1 MEKDVEMNETENGP
15 YGSKDCTNC
24 ALIDTGKCPLDRQ
37 RKQSSLIVCDKWVG
51 ELKRE
56 IVFWAVAP
64 GEDELTHETVDEA
77 VEDFIDRWPH
87 EARSP
92 ESVEVIGYARRVV
105 EDDGM
110 GSLESMLY
118 HLDEELG
125 DPKGDYTTPTPRMVE
140 AAAAFAKV
148 VCSEYVSWQCEEVT
162 RQTVD
167 VREWIRKHHPEWLE
181 AREADVMER
190 LATTFGPRK

>member
-1 MEKDVEMNETENGP
+1 M
-15 YGSKDCTNC
+15 KDCTNC

-37 RKQSSLIVCDKWVG
+37 RKQSSLLVCDKWVG

-56 IVFWAVAP
+56 IVFW
-64 GEDELTHETVDEA
+64 H
-77 VEDFIDRWPH
+77 VEDHQQLTRMSSTSRHQPECLQHDDIDDAIEDYLEW
-87 EARSP
+87 SGDI
-92 ESVEVIGYARRVV
+92 SNTIEVVGYARVV
-105 EDDGM
+105 PTNDGQRSLWTLLED
-110 GSLESMLY
+110 
-118 HLDEELG
+118 LDEELG
-125 DPKGDYTTPTPRMVE
+125 SKDDVITPTPRMIE

-167 VREWIRKHHPEWLE
+167 VGEWICKHHPEWLE